1 VDSVE
6 ALELRA
12 LKASEANKALRTQQ
26 EAEAGSKLGF
36 SGPRNPKDVVGDIMD
51 IYIIIYIYMDI

>member
-1 VDSVE
+1 MILPYNIGHTVDSME

-26 EAEAGSKLGF
+26 EAEAGSKLWGIVPVQG
-36 SGPRNPKDVVGDIMD
+36 SPRMLLVI
-51 IYIIIYIYMDI
+51 

>member
-1 VDSVE
+1 MDSVE

-26 EAEAGSKLGF
+26 EAEAGSKKAQGCCF
-36 SGPRNPKDVVGDIMD
+36 VGDIH
-51 IYIIIYIYMDI
+51 IYIYTLW